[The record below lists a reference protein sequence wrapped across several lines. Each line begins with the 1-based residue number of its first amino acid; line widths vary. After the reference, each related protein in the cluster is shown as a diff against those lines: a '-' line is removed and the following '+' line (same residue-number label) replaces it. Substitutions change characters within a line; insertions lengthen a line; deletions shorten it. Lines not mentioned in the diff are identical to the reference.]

1 MKKIIKFIKNI
12 INILFDRKIK
22 IIGKFQNW
30 KVALQNSSSYN
41 NKVIFQKTKKSFE
54 QVLKK
59 NAKFERDSIAFYEN
73 SPDKELISIIKKIYK
88 NKKIIIC
95 DFGGSLASLY
105 FQNKDYLD
113 PDKYQWHVIEQ
124 KQYVKYAK
132 NNMNNKNLKFHT
144 KFNSLPKKKIDL
156 VIFSSVL
163 QYIEF
168 PDLILKKV
176 FEKKTKNIIITRTPF
191 HKKEDV
197 IKIQVVTKHIYAASY
212 PIRIFNKK
220 NFLNKIKIH
229 GYKIK
234 KKLSVEEAIDGYVY
248 QGFYFK
254 KN

>member
-1 MKKIIKFIKNI
+1 MKKIINISKNI
-12 INILFDRKIK
+12 VNTLLGRKIK
-22 IIGKFQNW
+22 IIGKFKNW
-30 KVALQNSSSYN
+30 KVALQNSSGYN
-41 NKVIFQKTKKSFE
+41 NKLIFKKTINSFKKVITKK
-54 QVLKK
+54 
-59 NAKFERDSIAFYEN
+59 AKYERDSILFYEN
-73 SPDKELISIIKKIYK
+73 SPDKEIISIIKKIYK

-113 PDKYQWHVIEQ
+113 QNKYQWNVLEQ
-124 KQYVKYAK
+124 KKYVEFAK
-132 NNMNNKNLKFHT
+132 RNINIKNLKFHT
-144 KFNSLPKKKIDL
+144 KFDYLLKKKVDL
-156 VIFSSVL
+156 LIFSSVL

-176 FEKKTKNIIITRTPF
+176 FKKKTKNIIITRTPF
-191 HKKEDV
+191 HDKQDE
-197 IKIQVVTKHIYAASY
+197 IKIQIVPKHIYTASY

-220 NFLNKIKIH
+220 NFLYKMKKN

-234 KKLSVEEAIDGYVY
+234 KKLLVEEAIDKYIY